1 MTDSTSRQQ
10 NSDGEKNRR
19 SKTQVAPHKNIFL
32 RFLSY
37 YTGQRHLF
45 FMDMVCALVIAG
57 TELAFPQIL
66 RQLAGGLFT
75 EGKDAIVGSLALVAV
90 GLIGMYALHFF
101 CRVFV
106 ISWGHIMGARME
118 SHMREDLFDAY
129 ERMSFSY
136 YDRHKTGDLMSRLV
150 SDLFDI
156 SETAHHGPE
165 YLVIG
170 VMEIAGSFVILSF
183 INVPLT
189 LVMVAIAV
197 ALVVFNFFANVHMRA
212 IFRENRV
219 RISNVNTQL
228 EDSLAG
234 IRVVKGFVA
243 EDHERAKFRKSN
255 DAYLDSKARMY
266 FAMGRYHGAID
277 SMMGILNTTI
287 VVFGGWMIAHEQMR
301 AVDLATF
308 ALYVSL
314 FTTPISNILN
324 FTETFQ
330 KGLAGFQRFTE
341 IVDTRPDVEDK
352 PNAPD
357 LAVFAGEIIY
367 EDVHF
372 SYDGDDEVIRGLNL
386 HIEPG
391 KTVALVGPSGGGKST
406 TCSLLPRFY
415 DVTSGSITID
425 GQDVRDVTQH
435 SLRDAIGLVQQDVYL
450 FDGTIAENIAYGCP
464 EATREEI
471 EAAAR
476 RANIAAFAESLPDG
490 YDTEVGQRGT
500 RLSGGQKQRISIAR
514 VFLKNPPLL
523 ILDEATSA
531 LDNESERA
539 VQESLSELAK
549 NRTTLIIAHRLSTI
563 MGADEIITIE
573 GGRAVERGTHEELLA
588 KGGTYAT
595 YYRMQFGAGAEAGS
609 VVRAR

>member
-1 MTDSTSRQQ
+1 MTDGTSRQQ
-10 NSDGEKNRR
+10 SKRVRSRQRGRVGNRE
-19 SKTQVAPHKNIFL
+19 QNGCVVGNAAPRKNIFM

-37 YTGQRHLF
+37 YVGQRHLF
-45 FMDMVCALVIAG
+45 FIDMACALVIAV

-66 RQLAGGLFT
+66 RQLVSGLFT
-75 EGKDAIVGSLALVAV
+75 KGEDAILGSLVFVAI
-90 GLIGMYALHFF
+90 GLIAMYALHFF

-170 VMEIAGSFVILSF
+170 VMEIVGSFIILSF

-189 LVMVAIAV
+189 LVMAAIAV

-234 IRVVKGFVA
+234 IRVVKGFAA

-277 SMMGILNTTI
+277 SMMGILNTT
-287 VVFGGWMIAHEQMR
+287 VVVLGGWMIAHGQMR
-301 AVDLATF
+301 AADLATF

-314 FTTPISNILN
+314 FTNPISNILN

-330 KGLAGFQRFTE
+330 KGLAGFQRFVE
-341 IVDTRPDVEDK
+341 ILDTRPDIEDA
-352 PNAPD
+352 PGAPD
-357 LAVFAGEIIY
+357 LRVCAGEI
-367 EDVHF
+367 V
-372 SYDGDDEVIRGLNL
+372 YD
-386 HIEPG
+386 H
-391 KTVALVGPSGGGKST
+391 
-406 TCSLLPRFY
+406 
-415 DVTSGSITID
+415 
-425 GQDVRDVTQH
+425 
-435 SLRDAIGLVQQDVYL
+435 
-450 FDGTIAENIAYGCP
+450 
-464 EATREEI
+464 REEG
-471 EAAAR
+471 
-476 RANIAAFAESLPDG
+476 SQLPALYCHDSM
-490 YDTEVGQRGT
+490 TFNQVR
-500 RLSGGQKQRISIAR
+500 
-514 VFLKNPPLL
+514 FPL
-523 ILDEATSA
+523 TV
-531 LDNESERA
+531 RMCA
-539 VQESLSELAK
+539 V
-549 NRTTLIIAHRLSTI
+549 
-563 MGADEIITIE
+563 
-573 GGRAVERGTHEELLA
+573 
-588 KGGTYAT
+588 
-595 YYRMQFGAGAEAGS
+595 
-609 VVRAR
+609 

>member
-234 IRVVKGFVA
+234 IRVVKGFAA

-277 SMMGILNTTI
+277 SMMGILSTTI